1 MKSLKYITIAG
12 LTMLTLSLNS
22 CSPEFLD
29 RKPTTAVNNEEA
41 LTNVTNVQSAT
52 VGLMLYFATSG
63 YTGRNLPVIGD
74 LITDN
79 VTTKTGNSGHLLD
92 IEMWNISST
101 LGEIETFWGGSYQ
114 IVSAAAK
121 VVQACE
127 KLSADASNDDK
138 KTLDKCKAS
147 ALTVK
152 AFAEY
157 ILTQYFCLPYSAAN
171 MGAPFSVGAPENMNG
186 IILVPKNA
194 PVSSENAIDSKST
207 LEIATLAKTY
217 AHMHE
222 ELADAIALFEGSSK
236 DFSSSN
242 SAYFPSL
249 CMAYT
254 LQARLYL
261 EQGYYDGTNFAKAY
275 DAAKNAL
282 DNLPASANKEG
293 KLVGDGKT
301 FLEQYR
307 NISAPTQEDILTVNF
322 TTSDNL
328 SANSINN
335 MFGSYGARICSAV
348 TSLFYNQKNDIRRDL
363 YLGAAENKELEIFS
377 SCGKYPNQ
385 DQINNV
391 PVLRVPELYLIQAE
405 ARAMITSSV
414 DDPQYRTA
422 MLATLGVRD
431 TAINKI
437 QDENERYAKLKEVYF
452 KNPEKSN
459 EALSY
464 VLDERRREFAG
475 EGHRWFDLRRTKST
489 LTHKSG
495 ADYRISFTDYP
506 IYAFAFPIPESE
518 TNTGA
523 WHDGILGKG
532 TRGQNEFWVKNG
544 DSWSPVYI
552 LPTDEGNDYAHE

>member
-1 MKSLKYITIAG
+1 MKSIKYIAIAG
-12 LTMLTLSLNS
+12 LTLLVLGLNS
-22 CSPEFLD
+22 CSPDFLD
-29 RKPTTAVNNEEA
+29 RKPTTAVSKDDA
-41 LTNVTNVQSAT
+41 LTSVTNVQSAT
-52 VGLMLYFATSG
+52 VGLMNYFATSG

-74 LITDN
+74 LIADN
-79 VTTKTGNSGHLLD
+79 VTTKAGNSGHLLD

-101 LGEIETFWGGSYQ
+101 LSEIETFWGGSYQ

-127 KLSADASNDDK
+127 TLSVGASNDDK

-152 AFAEY
+152 VFAEY
-157 ILTQYFCLPYSAAN
+157 ILTQYFCLPYAAAN
-171 MGAPFSVGAPENMNG
+171 MAAPYSVGSPENMNG
-186 IILVPKNA
+186 IILVPKNR
-194 PVSSENAIDSKST
+194 PVDADNAIDSKST
-207 LEIATLAKTY
+207 LEIATLAETY
-217 AHMHE
+217 KHMHE
-222 ELADAIALFEGSSK
+222 ELADAIDLFKNSGSTEY
-236 DFSSSN
+236 SSSN

-261 EQGYYDGTNFAKAY
+261 DQGYFESSAFEEAY
-275 DAAKNAL
+275 KSAENAL
-282 DNLPASANKEG
+282 GSLPSSAKRNLVA
-293 KLVGDGKT
+293 DGQK

-307 NISAPTQEDILTVNF
+307 SISGPTEEDILTVNF
-322 TTSDNL
+322 TASDNL

-335 MFGSYGARICSAV
+335 MFGSYGARVSSTV
-348 TSLFYNQKNDIRRDL
+348 TSLMQSTDIRKAI
-363 YLGAAENKELEIFS
+363 YLSSAQNDKLEIYS

-405 ARAMITSSV
+405 ARANITNGDM
-414 DDPQYRTA
+414 DDLQYKTA

-431 TAINKI
+431 TAIHG
-437 QDENERYAKLKEVYF
+437 DYDKLKEVYF
-452 KNPEKSN
+452 NKENGT
-459 EALSY
+459 ALQY
-464 VLDERRREFAG
+464 VLDERRREFAA
-475 EGHRWFDLRRTKST
+475 EGHRWFDLRRTKSL
-489 LTHKSG
+489 LTHASN
-495 ADYRISFTDYP
+495 ADFRISFTDYP

-523 WHDGILGKG
+523 WHNGILGKG
-532 TRGQNEFWVKNG
+532 TRGQNECWAKNG

-552 LPTDEGNDYAHE
+552 LPTDEGNDYSWETR